1 MTPPLAIP
9 HHSYDDNPRQRPDVP
24 LIGLIGLKRSGK
36 DTAAQG
42 LIQDGWTRM
51 AFADPLKEMSQK
63 LRGVWVQVP
72 AGVELDAVVP
82 SVGGGLIG
90 RGGGFAQYHYVVDA
104 LGMEKVKELIPD
116 VRTLLQTLGTDCVRG
131 TFGST
136 AWVDI
141 TKRKVREALSRGESV
156 VLTDVRFDEEFDLVQ
171 LLGGVTIGVWRGDFD
186 SLCDVLDDEADLVGG
201 DAHESE
207 TNVYH
212 LLDRCDYIACNNGSV
227 DELHRGVRSILD
239 YERSLMV

>member
-1 MTPPLAIP
+1 MSSSPENLHRSSGLELTPL
-9 HHSYDDNPRQRPDVP
+9 V
-24 LIGLIGLKRSGK
+24 GFVGLKRSGK
-36 DTAAQG
+36 DTAAQA
-42 LIQDGWTRM
+42 LVDRGWTRM
-51 AFADPLKEMSQK
+51 AFADPLKEMSMK

-90 RGGGFAQYHYVVDA
+90 SGGGFAQYHYVVDA
-104 LGMEKVKELIPD
+104 LGMEKAKDLVPD

-156 VLTDVRFDEEFDLVQ
+156 VLTDVRFDEELDLVRR
-171 LLGGVTIGVWRGDFD
+171 LGGITIGVWRGDFD

-227 DELHRGVRSILD
+227 DDLHR
-239 YERSLMV
+239 MVLHVVG